1 MCGIDSSTQTKHTQ
15 TSYTADEGKNQI
27 YWKTI
32 IFYLNYSHD
41 VQKRDEKKHRKI
53 ADFVTRKKNTRILF
67 SNRRREEIRKNC
79 HIQKNVLWNEVKFIS
94 KIQIRSVMELI
105 NRKLSE
111 KRYQATKPLYIL
123 QSNYRE
129 NGSKWMHHSS
139 QTPTKHTNTYSN
151 SFRQSK

>member
-53 ADFVTRKKNTRILF
+53 ADFVTRKKYKNFIL
-67 SNRRREEIRKNC
+67 E
-79 HIQKNVLWNEVKFIS
+79 
-94 KIQIRSVMELI
+94 
-105 NRKLSE
+105 
-111 KRYQATKPLYIL
+111 P
-123 QSNYRE
+123 
-129 NGSKWMHHSS
+129 
-139 QTPTKHTNTYSN
+139 
-151 SFRQSK
+151 